1 MQILCQAIWHLR
13 SSACM
18 SLRKHTIKN
27 IQKFG
32 QIQCPDIYSID
43 NPGDDGI
50 ESDVDEK
57 KEEG

>member
-1 MQILCQAIWHLR
+1 MQILCQAMWHLR
-13 SSACM
+13 SSASM

-32 QIQCPDIYSID
+32 QIQCTDIYSID
-43 NPGDDGI
+43 DDNDDDDDD
-50 ESDVDEK
+50 DVDEK